1 MNHDSFRSVVCRSL
15 SKSLPSRSKDESHP
29 ERTECA
35 APFVVT
41 LQPTI
46 CRRCESQDWSPT
58 QSNWEERSIL
68 SQRDYLMASSLSR
81 HFAEDLLRGAMD
93 LQESLV
99 MLEKFQT
106 VSRSIRQSNKNR
118 RPETG
123 ERSLDVT
130 GIREALFEASIAK
143 KVLPG
148 SVSNR
153 FDGQFRNSTDEL
165 KRVIKDSL
173 YRTNDEQALLS
184 QSARYTR
191 NVPVVSESTKQ
202 KKVVPRSLS
211 CTPVQPD
218 RSKSPSL
225 VARLMGLEGLPLNKG
240 ITAKK
245 DETLKTVSSPRA
257 QFDIEMPKSKT
268 AASEKLPKQLFGKDS
283 DHNRKARQ
291 EIMKTIQ
298 VKRILKA
305 TTSDEHKVKQQ
316 NVRMNYPYS
325 RRDNLPSQDTSMV
338 SELGSVK
345 SMKREQRTVQART
358 KAPEHVKVVPHV
370 TRNQHIKQVTETN
383 RRSSNTQK
391 HHLADRRG
399 EGRKDTKAKA
409 ASASRT
415 NSKLVKNHDKKLISP
430 SSSPSSCRAM
440 KPVLRRTPGNSRAST
455 ASSRNVRNSIIDDIV
470 AYEVHRE
477 FIETDGAS
485 TEHSATPSDECQSA
499 DWDTD
504 PSIDDIREDFSGSN
518 EASSSSSPVERTIST
533 DDNAFHPPIERAL
546 INEAKIKDE
555 MSLLLLSDK
564 SFLTRA
570 AQLVSIHT
578 YDHLIEQYQGTPK
591 AEVKERQLYVDI
603 AAEQIERKHRLQ
615 SSPRG
620 TGFRN
625 HKCRATP
632 YFSLVALLG
641 DISTGTRKLKSYT
654 DNESYDIGS
663 KDNLSVKLERD
674 LRCTDPS
681 IDGAWD
687 MGWQDWMCMEE
698 TEFWARDAGEIVLST
713 LIEEVALEML
723 GW

>member
-1 MNHDSFRSVVCRSL
+1 
-15 SKSLPSRSKDESHP
+15 
-29 ERTECA
+29 
-35 APFVVT
+35 
-41 LQPTI
+41 
-46 CRRCESQDWSPT
+46 
-58 QSNWEERSIL
+58 
-68 SQRDYLMASSLSR
+68 MASSLSR

-118 RPETG
+118 RPEAG

-130 GIREALFEASIAK
+130 GIREALIEASIAK
-143 KVLPG
+143 KALPG
-148 SVSNR
+148 SLSNR

-173 YRTNDEQALLS
+173 YRTNDEQASLS

-191 NVPVVSESTKQ
+191 NSPVVSESTKQ
-202 KKVVPRSLS
+202 KKLVPRSLS

-225 VARLMGLEGLPLNKG
+225 VARLMGLEGLPLHKG

-245 DETLKTVSSPRA
+245 DEILKTVNSPRA

-268 AASEKLPKQLFGKDS
+268 PASEKLPKQLFGKDS
-283 DHNRKARQ
+283 DHNRKAGQ

-298 VKRILKA
+298 VKRILKT

-325 RRDNLPSQDTSMV
+325 RRDNLPSQDTSAIT
-338 SELGSVK
+338 ELGSVK
-345 SMKREQRTVQART
+345 SMKREQRAVQART
-358 KAPEHVKVVPHV
+358 KAPEHGKVVPHV
-370 TRNQHIKQVTETN
+370 IRNQYIKQNTETN

-391 HHLADRRG
+391 HHLSDRR
-399 EGRKDTKAKA
+399 EVRKDTKAKT
-409 ASASRT
+409 ASTSRT
-415 NSKLVKNHDKKLISP
+415 NSKLVKNPDKRLISS
-430 SSSPSSCRAM
+430 SSSPSTCRAT

-455 ASSRNVRNSIIDDIV
+455 VSSRNIRNSIIDDIE

-477 FIETDGAS
+477 FIEADGPS

-504 PSIDDIREDFSGSN
+504 TSINDIREDFSGLN

-533 DDNAFHPPIERAL
+533 DDNAFHSPINRAPTK
-546 INEAKIKDE
+546 EAEIKDE
-555 MSLLLLSDK
+555 MSLLLLNDK

-570 AQLVSIHT
+570 ARLVGIDTH
-578 YDHLIEQYQGTPK
+578 DHLTEQYEGNLK
-591 AEVKERQLYVDI
+591 AEVKDRQLYVDI
-603 AAEQIERKHRLQ
+603 AAEQLERKHRLQ
-615 SSPRG
+615 NSPRV
-620 TGFRN
+620 TRFRIR
-625 HKCRATP
+625 KCRATP

-641 DISTGTRKLKSYT
+641 DISTGTQKLKSYT

-663 KDNLSVKLERD
+663 KDSLSVKLERD

-681 IDGAWD
+681 INSVWD
-687 MGWQDWMCMEE
+687 MGWQDWTCMEE

-713 LIEEVALEML
+713 LVEEVALEML
-723 GW
+723 EW

>member
-15 SKSLPSRSKDESHP
+15 SKSLPSRSKEQSYP
-29 ERTECA
+29 GKTECA
-35 APFVVT
+35 APYVVT
-41 LQPTI
+41 LQPTV
-46 CRRCESQDWSPT
+46 CRRCESQDWSPA

-68 SQRDYLMASSLSR
+68 SQRDYAMASSLSR

-130 GIREALFEASIAK
+130 GIHEALFEASIAK

-173 YRTNDEQALLS
+173 YRTNDEQASLS

-191 NVPVVSESTKQ
+191 NSPVVSESTKQ
-202 KKVVPRSLS
+202 KKVAPRSLS
-211 CTPVQPD
+211 CTPVQPE

-225 VARLMGLEGLPLNKG
+225 VARLMGLEGLPLHKG

-268 AASEKLPKQLFGKDS
+268 PASEKLPKQLFGKDS
-283 DHNRKARQ
+283 DHNRKAGQ

-298 VKRILKA
+298 IKRVLKT

-325 RRDNLPSQDTSMV
+325 RRDSLPSQDTSAV
-338 SELGSVK
+338 TELGSVK

-358 KAPEHVKVVPHV
+358 KAPEHVKIVPHV
-370 TRNQHIKQVTETN
+370 TRNQHIKQVETN

-391 HHLADRRG
+391 HHLTDRRG
-399 EGRKDTKAKA
+399 EGRKDTKAEA

-499 DWDTD
+499 GWDTD

-533 DDNAFHPPIERAL
+533 DDNPFHPPIERAL
-546 INEAKIKDE
+546 IKEAEIKDE

-570 AQLVSIHT
+570 AQLVGIHT

-591 AEVKERQLYVDI
+591 AEVKDRQLYVDI
-603 AAEQIERKHRLQ
+603 AAEQLEQKHRQQ
-615 SSPRG
+615 SSPCG

-625 HKCRATP
+625 QKCRTAT
-632 YFSLVALLG
+632 YFSLVALMG
-641 DISTGTRKLKSYT
+641 DISTGTQKLNSYT
-654 DNESYDIGS
+654 DDESYGSGS
-663 KDNLSVKLERD
+663 KDSLSVKLERD
-674 LRCTDPS
+674 LGCLEPS
-681 IDGAWD
+681 INSVWD
-687 MGWQDWMCMEE
+687 MGWHDWMCMEE